1 MWRDFLNTIDTNWL
15 SSTKSA
21 SSKSA
26 VLDILGE
33 DIVQAAPGVT
43 VALDQIT
50 WRGIQVSVST
60 SYLSFLSISFCVMQI
75 RVSSLSDPP
84 LWLMCS
90 LLWELYELNFRYELL
105 ALDQAVVPHFWTT
118 DETRLTRQT
127 LLYSIFPGESGLLMW
142 LAHLPQESC
151 ELGMCANSMK
161 IALPYVN
168 NFRQLLSAW
177 PRAPPRLQSP
187 TKLDDQGNN
196 ECFAV
201 FLTACQFY
209 VQTAF
214 DFLGQQPYLPRI
226 FSFVWIHLLSLIPMD
241 RHLSFFLSL
250 CFPTYHMDFH
260 IQNFTSHHVTMAN

>member
-1 MWRDFLNTIDTNWL
+1 
-15 SSTKSA
+15 
-21 SSKSA
+21 
-26 VLDILGE
+26 
-33 DIVQAAPGVT
+33 
-43 VALDQIT
+43 
-50 WRGIQVSVST
+50 
-60 SYLSFLSISFCVMQI
+60 MQI

-84 LWLMCS
+84 LWLMRS

-142 LAHLPQESC
+142 SAHLPQESC

-177 PRAPPRLQSP
+177 PRGPPRLQSP

-214 DFLGQQPYLPRI
+214 DFLGQQPSLPRI
-226 FSFVWIHLLSLIPMD
+226 FLFV
-241 RHLSFFLSL
+241 
-250 CFPTYHMDFH
+250 
-260 IQNFTSHHVTMAN
+260 